1 MDADS
6 LCNGTGKEGAKTNM
20 ETKKE
25 SIFPLAGCIA
35 VLFVLTIFIGGI
47 MVAILPMDLTVC
59 TVTGESMS
67 PTLTNGSVVLLD
79 SNQPLEHFDLAVFAE
94 GDQYFIKR
102 MVGLP
107 GDRVTVMDG
116 HLFINDDMYE
126 EPYVAAENKV
136 KFAEV
141 NFTTTVPEGCYYVLG
156 DNRDGSFDSREA
168 GVVPEED
175 FIGVAMWKLKTG
187 K

>member
-1 MDADS
+1 M
-6 LCNGTGKEGAKTNM
+6 
-20 ETKKE
+20 
-25 SIFPLAGCIA
+25 
-35 VLFVLTIFIGGI
+35 LFVLTIFIGGI

-102 MVGLP
+102 VVGLP

-141 NFTTTVPEGCYYVLG
+141 NFTTTGPEGCYYVLG